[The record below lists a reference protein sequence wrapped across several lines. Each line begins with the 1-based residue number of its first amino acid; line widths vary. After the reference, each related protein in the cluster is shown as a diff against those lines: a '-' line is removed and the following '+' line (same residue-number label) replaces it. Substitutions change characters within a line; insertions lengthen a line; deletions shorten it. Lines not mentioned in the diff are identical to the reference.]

1 MSQFKFTTDGKKV
14 ITVGK
19 LNAQETIVQEVFV
32 SESGA
37 EIPSGENFVVKS
49 LHEEP
54 VKSWKEKNLENL
66 EKRYD
71 SVRRDLENK
80 IQEVSERIRLE
91 QVKCAQFVK
100 SLSVAREKTN
110 EDLLQKVSDILAG
123 KYTHAVI
130 DKTYNQPKIMTLEQ
144 ALFASDEHRGRLKA
158 LSLSIPLFP
167 FSEDKI
173 TIHRNSYSDGSGSWS
188 PVDFFYSEQDAANF
202 VADILNKKN
211 VYSKEDIEFFQK
223 YGINPDANI
232 LERTVSDAKERAE
245 KRTEEIEK
253 YKETEKS
260 KVDSALKYWLSLT
273 SK

>member
-54 VKSWKEKNLENL
+54 VKSWKEKNLEDL

-71 SVRRDLENK
+71 SVRRDLESK
-80 IQEVSERIRLE
+80 IQEVSKRIRLE
-91 QVKCAQFVK
+91 QDKCAQFVK

-123 KYTHAVI
+123 KYTHAVV

-144 ALFASDEHRGRLKA
+144 ALVARDEHRGILRA
-158 LSLSIPLFP
+158 LSLSIPLFS

-173 TIHRNSYSDGSGSWS
+173 TINRNSYSDGSGSWS

-202 VADILNKKN
+202 VADILNKKE
-211 VYSKEDIEFFQK
+211 VYSKEDIEFFHK

-232 LERTVSDAKERAE
+232 LERTVSDAKERAQ

-253 YKETEKS
+253 YRETENG
-260 KVDSALKYWLSLT
+260 KVDSTLKYWLSLT